1 MKALPH
7 ALKNTLYDSL
17 VFSGDIC
24 FGSDCFQINKQKKTP
39 LYRIISATVVHC
51 FFRSF
56 YRHAGHHY
64 ETGKQF
70 TSRWLPGK
78 DFHSLFFLALFE
90 GCGIG
95 KFGIKHNRLPRNFF
109 RPLNSGDT
117 QFVCPRSRD
126 LINNSLFKDDLL
138 YILALALEPLRAEL
152 FKATSIIYQRASLP
166 LR

>member
-1 MKALPH
+1 M
-7 ALKNTLYDSL
+7 
-17 VFSGDIC
+17 
-24 FGSDCFQINKQKKTP
+24 
-39 LYRIISATVVHC
+39 SATVVHC

-56 YRHAGHHY
+56 YRREGHHY
-64 ETGKQF
+64 ATGKQF
-70 TSRWLPGK
+70 TARWLPGK

-117 QFVCPRSRD
+117 QFVCPRSRE

-138 YILALALEPLRAEL
+138 YILALAEKEIAGFLIVACHHETAYDLHCRMQQDY
-152 FKATSIIYQRASLP
+152 KRYATSDILTYVSTG
-166 LR
+166 